1 MNLTENGK
9 RIGFPRKPARKCTH
23 PSYNNMPVCQT
34 HSDRRQASS
43 IYFLF
48 IYGRRLRDW
57 DTRCLAPLYLA
68 FPPPP
73 ALLSLLWAR
82 VQAPQSPCAA
92 WLVTWKSF
100 NRHEATNKHV
110 CRRGSW
116 ILHWNVAFPVCCLG
130 NSACFPVTLPP
141 QPEAWNLFHLRHL
154 PWLQALLPPC
164 TKPCKYPLRLSRN
177 IYSYHI
183 QRVWRGGGVIP
194 LFMILGKKWEVR
206 HIHQPP
212 RATSAE
218 CLCRPSGM
226 GSPS

>member
-34 HSDRRQASS
+34 HSDRWQASS

-82 VQAPQSPCAA
+82 VQARPSPCAA

-110 CRRGSW
+110 PRRGSW
-116 ILHWNVAFPVCCLG
+116 ILHWNVAFRLLFGKFRLPRWPCLPNRRLG
-130 NSACFPVTLPP
+130 IFFIFCIFNWCIFHGFRLFFLPA
-141 QPEAWNLFHLRHL
+141 QSHAS
-154 PWLQALLPPC
+154 
-164 TKPCKYPLRLSRN
+164 T
-177 IYSYHI
+177 I
-183 QRVWRGGGVIP
+183 RG
-194 LFMILGKKWEVR
+194 L
-206 HIHQPP
+206 
-212 RATSAE
+212 
-218 CLCRPSGM
+218 
-226 GSPS
+226 